1 VQCVI
6 LAAGRGTRLGNC
18 TDEIPKPMLR
28 INNKPVLQYALEQLP
43 EEVDQVIFV
52 VGWLGEQIKE
62 YFSDNF
68 LNKKI
73 IYIEQKD
80 RLGTGHALHM
90 CKDILRDRF
99 LVMMGD
105 DVTEKND
112 LEKCLQH
119 DLCLLAYEKLDPQ
132 SVSKTVDEARVS
144 PDSTLV
150 AIAPKPEG
158 AESYLMNVGLYVLDE
173 RFFDYDLVKIP
184 SGEFGLPQ
192 TLAVMAKDYP
202 VYVEKASFWLP
213 LNTERDLER
222 IRKHF
227 LK

>member
-1 VQCVI
+1 
-6 LAAGRGTRLGNC
+6 
-18 TDEIPKPMLR
+18 MLR

-105 DVTEKND
+105 DVTEKSD

-132 SVSKTVDEARVS
+132 SVSRTVDEVRVN
-144 PDSTLV
+144 PDDTLM

-158 AESYLMNVGLYVLDE
+158 AESYLMNVGMYVLDK
-173 RFFDYDLVKIP
+173 RFFDYDLVKIS

-192 TLAVMAKDYP
+192 TLAVMAKDHP

-227 LK
+227 

>member
-1 VQCVI
+1 MQCVI
-6 LAAGRGTRLGNC
+6 LAAGRGTRLSNH

-43 EEVDQVIFV
+43 EEVDQVVLV
-52 VGWLGEQIKE
+52 VNWLADQIKE
-62 YFSDNF
+62 YFGDNF
-68 LNKKI
+68 LGKEI
-73 IYIEQKD
+73 AYVEQKE
-80 RLGTGHALHM
+80 RLGTGHALHV
-90 CKDILRDRF
+90 CKDILRGKF

-105 DVTEKND
+105 DLSEKKD
-112 LEKCLQH
+112 IEKCLQH

-132 SVSKTVDEARVS
+132 SVSKTVDEVKIS
-144 PDSTLV
+144 LENNLMGIS
-150 AIAPKPEG
+150 PKPEG
-158 AESYLMNVGLYVLDE
+158 ADSYLMNVGMYVLDE
-173 RFFDYDLVKIP
+173 RFFDYDLVNIP

-213 LNTERDLER
+213 LNTEEDLER
-222 IRKHF
+222 IRNHF